1 MDRFDYAYYRNTYSG
16 MLDEVLFSRF
26 APTACD
32 VVSMLVGRDCDYTED
47 AVVLRAM
54 CMECDFLERQAAHA
68 GVKSESLG
76 DASVSYAGTD
86 AGVTHTCS
94 CPVSGEVIAALT
106 RAGLLTRW
114 T

>member
-1 MDRFDYAYYRNTYSG
+1 MDRFDYAYYRNTYCG
-16 MLDEVLFSRF
+16 MLDEALFDRY

-32 VVSMLVGRDCDYTED
+32 VVSVLSGLDCED
-47 AVVLRAM
+47 TDDVTLIRAM
-54 CMECDFLERQAAHA
+54 CMECDFLERQASRA

-76 DASVSYAGTD
+76 DASVSYTGTD

-106 RAGLLTRW
+106 RAGFLTRW
-114 T
+114 I